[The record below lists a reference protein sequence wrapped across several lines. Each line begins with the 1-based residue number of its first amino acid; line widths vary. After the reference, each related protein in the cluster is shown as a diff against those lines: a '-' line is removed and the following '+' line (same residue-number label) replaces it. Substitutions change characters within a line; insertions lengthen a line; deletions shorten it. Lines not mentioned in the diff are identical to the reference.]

1 MRNRP
6 NKLDNLWIVIVD
18 REDKEDCDEYL
29 YWMKALNMLLCC
41 DRFVFNGVEVFANKI
56 PERNTVSFYDKII
69 NLRTKVAFSKGILG
83 LVVEVDQV
91 VNMKK
96 LIKESL
102 GDI

>member
-1 MRNRP
+1 MKNRSS
-6 NKLDNLWIVIVD
+6 KLDNLWIFIGNADD
-18 REDKEDCDEYL
+18 REGYDEYL

-41 DRFVFNGVEVFANKI
+41 DRFFFNGVEVFANKL
-56 PERNTVSFYDKII
+56 PERNTVTFYDQAT

-91 VNMKK
+91 GNMKK